1 MKLNKKFDIMMDRYT
16 VYDKMERMLKDDK
29 TAFDYELK
37 TISEL
42 KNKVRDSIIEY
53 LEKQTPDDIY
63 DLFEESLN
71 KLEEV
76 LKNYNA

>member
-1 MKLNKKFDIMMDRYT
+1 MKLNKKFDMMMDRYT
-16 VYDKMERMLKDDK
+16 VYDKMERILKDDK

-37 TISEL
+37 TIREL
-42 KNKVRDSIIEY
+42 KNKVKDSIIEY
-53 LEKQTPDDIY
+53 LNDQDPDSIY

-76 LKNYNA
+76 LKKL

>member
-16 VYDKMERMLKDDK
+16 VYDKMERMLKEDK

-42 KNKVRDSIIEY
+42 KNKVRDSIIGY
-53 LEKQTPDDIY
+53 LDKQDTTSIY

-76 LKNYNA
+76 LKNL

>member
-1 MKLNKKFDIMMDRYT
+1 MKLNKKFDIMMDRYS

-29 TAFDYELK
+29 TAFDYEIE
-37 TISEL
+37 TIREL
-42 KNKVRDSIIEY
+42 KNKVRDSIIGY
-53 LEKQTPDDIY
+53 LDKQDTASIY

-76 LKNYNA
+76 LKKL

>member
-1 MKLNKKFDIMMDRYT
+1 MKLNKKFDIMMNRYT
-16 VYDKMERMLKDDK
+16 VYDKMERMLKEDK

-42 KNKVRDSIIEY
+42 KNKVRDSIIGY
-53 LEKQTPDDIY
+53 LDKQDTTSIY

-76 LKNYNA
+76 LKKL

>member
-1 MKLNKKFDIMMDRYT
+1 MKLNKKFDMMMDRYI

-29 TAFDYELK
+29 TAFDYEIE
-37 TISEL
+37 TIREL
-42 KNKVRDSIIEY
+42 KNKVKDSIIGY
-53 LEKQTPDDIY
+53 LDKQDPVSIY

-76 LKNYNA
+76 LKKL

>member
-1 MKLNKKFDIMMDRYT
+1 MKLNKKFDRMMDRYT

-37 TISEL
+37 TIREL
-42 KNKVRDSIIEY
+42 KNKVKDSIIEY
-53 LEKQTPDDIY
+53 LNDQDPASIY

-76 LKNYNA
+76 LKKL

>member
-16 VYDKMERMLKDDK
+16 VYDKMERMLKEDK

-42 KNKVRDSIIEY
+42 KNKVRDSIIGY
-53 LEKQTPDDIY
+53 LDKQDPVSIY

-76 LKNYNA
+76 LKNL

>member
-16 VYDKMERMLKDDK
+16 VYDKMERMLKEDK

-42 KNKVRDSIIEY
+42 KNKVRDSIIGY
-53 LEKQTPDDIY
+53 LDKQDTASIY

-76 LKNYNA
+76 LKKL

>member
-1 MKLNKKFDIMMDRYT
+1 MKLNKKFDKMMDRYT
-16 VYDKMERMLKDDK
+16 VYDKMERMLKEDK

-37 TISEL
+37 TIREL
-42 KNKVRDSIIEY
+42 KNKVKDSIIEY
-53 LEKQTPDDIY
+53 LETQDPDSIY

-76 LKNYNA
+76 LKKL

>member
-16 VYDKMERMLKDDK
+16 VYDKMERMLKEDK

-42 KNKVRDSIIEY
+42 KNKVRDSIIGY
-53 LEKQTPDDIY
+53 LDKQDTASIY
-63 DLFEESLN
+63 DLLEERLN
-71 KLEEV
+71 NLEEV
-76 LKNYNA
+76 LKKL

>member
-1 MKLNKKFDIMMDRYT
+1 MKLNKKFDIMMNRYT

-42 KNKVRDSIIEY
+42 KNKVRDSIIGY
-53 LEKQTPDDIY
+53 LDKQDTASIY

-76 LKNYNA
+76 LKKL

>member
-1 MKLNKKFDIMMDRYT
+1 MKLNKKFNTMMDRYT
-16 VYDKMERMLKDDK
+16 IYDKMEKVIKDDK

-37 TISEL
+37 TIREL
-42 KNKVRDSIIEY
+42 KNKLEKSIIEY

-76 LKNYNA
+76 LKKL

>member
-1 MKLNKKFDIMMDRYT
+1 MKLNKKFDLMVNRYT
-16 VYDKMERMLKDDK
+16 VYDKIEKLLKDDK

-37 TISEL
+37 TIREL
-42 KNKVRDSIIEY
+42 KNKLEKSIMNY
-53 LEKQTPDDIY
+53 LEKQDPEDIF

-76 LKNYNA
+76 LKNL

>member
-1 MKLNKKFDIMMDRYT
+1 MKLNKKFDLMINRYT
-16 VYDKMERMLKDDK
+16 VYDKIEKLLKDDK

-37 TISEL
+37 TIREL
-42 KNKVRDSIIEY
+42 KNKVQDSIMEY
-53 LEKQTPDDIY
+53 LDKQDPDDIY

-76 LKNYNA
+76 LKNL

>member
-1 MKLNKKFDIMMDRYT
+1 MRLNKKFDIMMDRYT
-16 VYDKMERMLKDDK
+16 VYDKMESMLKDDK

-37 TISEL
+37 TIREL
-42 KNKVRDSIIEY
+42 KNKVKDSIIEY

-76 LKNYNA
+76 LKKL

>member
-1 MKLNKKFDIMMDRYT
+1 MKLNKKFYLMINRYII
-16 VYDKMERMLKDDK
+16 YDKIEKLLKDDK

-37 TISEL
+37 TIREL
-42 KNKVRDSIIEY
+42 KNKLEKSIMNY
-53 LEKQTPDDIY
+53 LEKQDPEDIF

-76 LKNYNA
+76 LKNL

>member
-1 MKLNKKFDIMMDRYT
+1 MKLNKKFDMMMDRYT

-29 TAFDYELK
+29 TAFDYEIE
-37 TISEL
+37 TIREL
-42 KNKVRDSIIEY
+42 KNKVKDSIIGY
-53 LEKQTPDDIY
+53 LDKQDPVSIY

-76 LKNYNA
+76 LKKL

>member
-16 VYDKMERMLKDDK
+16 VYDKMERMLKEDK

-42 KNKVRDSIIEY
+42 KNKVRDSIIGY
-53 LEKQTPDDIY
+53 LDKQDTASIY

-76 LKNYNA
+76 LKNL

>member
-1 MKLNKKFDIMMDRYT
+1 MKLNKKFNTMMDRYSI
-16 VYDKMERMLKDDK
+16 YDKMEKVLKDDK

-37 TISEL
+37 TIREL
-42 KNKVRDSIIEY
+42 KNKVKDSIIEY
-53 LEKQTPDDIY
+53 LETQDPASIY

-76 LKNYNA
+76 LKKL

>member
-1 MKLNKKFDIMMDRYT
+1 MKLNKKFDMMMDRYS
-16 VYDKMERMLKDDK
+16 VYDKLEKLLKDDK

-37 TISEL
+37 TIREL
-42 KNKVRDSIIEY
+42 KNKVKDSIIEY
-53 LEKQTPDDIY
+53 LDKQDPDNIY

-76 LKNYNA
+76 LKNL

>member
-1 MKLNKKFDIMMDRYT
+1 MKLNKKIDLMMGRYII
-16 VYDKMERMLKDDK
+16 YDKIEKLLKDDK

-37 TISEL
+37 IIREL
-42 KNKVRDSIIEY
+42 KNKVKDSIIEY
-53 LEKQTPDDIY
+53 LNDQDPDDIY

-76 LKNYNA
+76 LKNL

>member
-1 MKLNKKFDIMMDRYT
+1 MKLNKKFDMMMDRYS
-16 VYDKMERMLKDDK
+16 VYDKLEKLLKDDK

-37 TISEL
+37 TIREL
-42 KNKVRDSIIEY
+42 KNKVKDSIIGY

-76 LKNYNA
+76 LKKL

>member
-1 MKLNKKFDIMMDRYT
+1 MKLNKKFNTMMDRYT
-16 VYDKMERMLKDDK
+16 IYDKMEKVIKDDK

-37 TISEL
+37 TIREL
-42 KNKVRDSIIEY
+42 KNKLEKSIIEY

-76 LKNYNA
+76 LKNL

>member
-42 KNKVRDSIIEY
+42 KNKVRDSIIGY
-53 LEKQTPDDIY
+53 LDKQDPVSIY

-76 LKNYNA
+76 LKNL

>member
-16 VYDKMERMLKDDK
+16 IYDKMERVLKDDK
-29 TAFDYELK
+29 TAFDYEIE
-37 TISEL
+37 TIREL
-42 KNKVRDSIIEY
+42 KNKVRDSIIRY
-53 LEKQTPDDIY
+53 LDKQDPDSIY

-76 LKNYNA
+76 LKKL

>member
-1 MKLNKKFDIMMDRYT
+1 MKLNKKFNTMMDRYT
-16 VYDKMERMLKDDK
+16 VYDKLERILKDDK

-37 TISEL
+37 TIREL
-42 KNKVRDSIIEY
+42 KNKLEKSIIEY

-76 LKNYNA
+76 LKKL

>member
-1 MKLNKKFDIMMDRYT
+1 MKLNKKFDLMVNRYT
-16 VYDKMERMLKDDK
+16 VYDKIEKLLKDDK

-37 TISEL
+37 TIREL
-42 KNKVRDSIIEY
+42 KNKLEKSIMNY
-53 LEKQTPDDIY
+53 LEKQDPDDIY

-76 LKNYNA
+76 LKNL

>member
-16 VYDKMERMLKDDK
+16 VYDKMERMLKEDK

-42 KNKVRDSIIEY
+42 KNKVRDSIIGY
-53 LEKQTPDDIY
+53 LDKQDTASIY
-63 DLFEESLN
+63 DLLEERLN

-76 LKNYNA
+76 LKKL

>member
-1 MKLNKKFDIMMDRYT
+1 MKLNKKLDIMMDRYT

-29 TAFDYELK
+29 TAFDYEIE

-42 KNKVRDSIIEY
+42 KNKVRDSIIGY
-53 LEKQTPDDIY
+53 LDKQDTASIY

-76 LKNYNA
+76 LKKL